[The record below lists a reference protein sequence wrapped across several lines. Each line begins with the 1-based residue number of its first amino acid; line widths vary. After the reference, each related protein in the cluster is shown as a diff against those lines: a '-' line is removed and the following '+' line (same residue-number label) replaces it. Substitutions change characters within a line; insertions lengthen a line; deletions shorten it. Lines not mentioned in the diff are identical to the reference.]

1 MLYLVDEP
9 RADVAFR
16 TIRGDDDAHLVLI
29 QDGVLLASD
38 LEGSPYGDMPPD
50 LDVPTYAVARDVQL
64 RGVDLPPDV
73 EAISYDAL
81 VELIFEHE
89 VRSFV

>member
-16 TIRGDDDAHLVLI
+16 TIKGDDDARVVLI
-29 QDGVLLASD
+29 QDGVLLT
-38 LEGSPYGDMPPD
+38 PD
-50 LDVPTYAVARDVQL
+50 TDAPTYAVARDVEL
-64 RGVDLPPDV
+64 RGVELPPDV
-73 EAISYDAL
+73 EAISYDT
-81 VELIFEHE
+81 VIELCFEQE